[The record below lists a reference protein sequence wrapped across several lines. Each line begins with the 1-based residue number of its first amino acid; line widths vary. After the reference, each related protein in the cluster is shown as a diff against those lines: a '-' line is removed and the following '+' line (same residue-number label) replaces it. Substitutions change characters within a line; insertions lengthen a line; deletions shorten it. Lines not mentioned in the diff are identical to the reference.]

1 MKPMVIV
8 TTLKIMTK
16 GSEKTDVSDL
26 NEKVKAS
33 VERLKAFAP
42 PDGSPYYL
50 AFSGGKD
57 SVVTK
62 AIAQLAGVPFQAVYR
77 VTSVDPPELVRF
89 IKKQHPD
96 VIREVPH
103 YKSGQL
109 EGKAITMWNLITL
122 KLMPPTRLARYC
134 CEFLK
139 EDGGDGGIAV
149 TGVRWAESVNRK
161 LNQGA
166 VVIKGDF
173 REDENPDQETMFDE
187 SDDFKVN
194 PRHGSLIL
202 TNDNA
207 DNRRL
212 VEHCFRRRK
221 VTVNPI
227 IEWTDADVWEF
238 IRTENIPYCELY
250 DEGHKRLGCIG
261 CPMGSTEGRYRD
273 FARWPKY
280 FDAYMRAF
288 ASMIERRKE
297 RNKLHPEKP
306 IWRANTQ
313 DVMNPTADEVMV
325 WWLETDVETYEEFK
339 RERGETNAANEH

>member
-1 MKPMVIV
+1 MKI
-8 TTLKIMTK
+8 TTK
-16 GSEKTDVSDL
+16 GSEERDVKSEL
-26 NEKVKAS
+26 AQKVKSA

-57 SVVTK
+57 SVTTK
-62 AIAQLAGVPFQAVYR
+62 AIADLAGVNYEAHYR
-77 VTSVDPPELVRF
+77 VTSVDPPELVQF

-96 VIREVPH
+96 AFRDIPH
-103 YKSGQL
+103 YKSGEL
-109 EGKAITMWNLITL
+109 EGKPITMWNLIPL
-122 KLMPPTRLARYC
+122 KQMPPTRLARYC
-134 CEFLK
+134 CEKLK

-161 LNQGA
+161 LNQGVA
-166 VVIKGDF
+166 VIKGNFTADT
-173 REDENPDQETMFDE
+173 DPDQIALFDE
-187 SDDFKVN
+187 TPYGVYVN
-194 PRHGSLIL
+194 ERHGSLIL

-238 IRTENIPYCELY
+238 IKAENIPYCELY

-261 CPMGSTEGRYRD
+261 CPMASTKDRLAE
-273 FARWPKY
+273 FERWPKY
-280 FDAYMRAF
+280 KDQYMRSF
-288 ASMIERRKE
+288 EKMLQRRIER
-297 RNKLHPEKP
+297 NAVDPSKP
-306 IWRANTQ
+306 VWRVGGTDVADPTAQ
-313 DVMNPTADEVMV
+313 DVYEWWMELNDKWDEKKKSARM
-325 WWLETDVETYEEFK
+325 K
-339 RERGETNAANEH
+339 GGETNAADEH